1 MIGVFGSI
9 LKELLGG
16 PGPFNVNLCQSLAL
30 QMSTLRSG
38 GWSKL
43 QKSVNVAIK
52 ITPFSERNKLNCPKY
67 SVNTLYATVTLKE
80 GCCWI
85 AHFASIGT

>member
-16 PGPFNVNLCQSLAL
+16 PGPKVRSMSIYVKVECYKCQH
-30 QMSTLRSG
+30 G
-38 GWSKL
+38 GQVGGQNCPK
-43 QKSVNVAIK
+43 
-52 ITPFSERNKLNCPKY
+52 KLNCPKY

-85 AHFASIGT
+85 AHFASFGTYY